1 MNCLD
6 ANWSSLDESLMDE
19 LVPSAT
25 IGTPRPRPW
34 AVFSSGSF
42 RKLWAATTLSLFG
55 DFFSYIAMTWLVLPL
70 IRSNLALGNVLVAQ
84 ALPRPGLMAV
94 GGALADR
101 LSPRLTML
109 GSMGLRAIFVAPLA
123 VLVLTGRVQMW
134 EVYAI
139 AVVFGIVDAFFMPA
153 RSSILPKVVADHE
166 LEPGNAVLNVTAQTS
181 VILGPVLGGVIVA
194 IFGIGWA
201 FAGDAACFVLGF
213 LIILW
218 LPGAARAAAGAA
230 HPDGG
235 LGGQIVAGFRYAWA
249 DVGIRVTL
257 IVIAVVDFA
266 ANGALGVGIPTLAHG
281 RFTAGATGFGILF
294 GAWGVGATAG
304 ALSAGFVP
312 PPKRF
317 GWLIVGLCVWLALGI
332 TAVGLV
338 PSLVP
343 AALLMGFSGISTGV
357 VNTYAVSWLQRRT
370 DPAIQGRVMSLVML
384 ASMGLTPVS
393 YAASGAIAEVN
404 PTLLFLIAGGMILLC
419 AAGTAASRTVRSL
432 R

>member
-1 MNCLD
+1 M
-6 ANWSSLDESLMDE
+6 EE
-19 LVPSAT
+19 LVQSAT
-25 IGTPRPRPW
+25 AAMPRPRPW
-34 AVFSSGSF
+34 TVFASGSF
-42 RKLWAATTLSLFG
+42 RKLWAATTLSMFG
-55 DFFSYIAMTWLVLPL
+55 DFFSYIAMAWLVLQL
-70 IRSNLALGNVLVAQ
+70 TGSSLALGTVLVAQ
-84 ALPRPGLMAV
+84 ALPRAVLMAV

-109 GSMGLRAIFVAPLA
+109 GSMGLRALFVAPLA
-123 VLVLTGRVQMW
+123 ALVITGRVQMW
-134 EVYAI
+134 EVYGI

-153 RSSILPKVVADHE
+153 RQSILPKVVADHE
-166 LEPGNAVLNVTAQTS
+166 LEPGNAVLNVTAQMS

-194 IFGIGWA
+194 GFGIGWA
-201 FAGDAACFVLGF
+201 FAGDATFFALGF
-213 LIILW
+213 LLILW
-218 LPGAARAAAGAA
+218 LPTAARTAAGAA

-249 DVGIRVTL
+249 DIGIRVTL

-281 RFTAGATGFGILF
+281 RFAAGATGFGILF

-317 GWLIVGLCVWLALGI
+317 GLLIVFLCVWLGVGV
-332 TAVGLV
+332 TTVGLV
-338 PSLVP
+338 PTLLP
-343 AALLMGFSGISTGV
+343 AALFMGFSGISTGV
-357 VNTYAVSWLQRRT
+357 VNTYAISWLQRRT
-370 DPAIQGRVMSLVML
+370 DAAMQGRVMSLVML
-384 ASMGLTPVS
+384 ASMGLTPLAYAVS
-393 YAASGAIAEVN
+393 GVIANVN

-419 AAGTAASRTVRSL
+419 GAGAAASRTVRSL